1 MKEHGLTKAEKLCS
15 QTLIDKLFNEGK
27 AFIAYPYRIVY
38 RIEESSGELPSF
50 FISIPKRN
58 FKRAVKRVLLRR
70 RTREAYRLHKQIIAK
85 PLVRQNRTM
94 QIAFLYLDKKI
105 NEYAL
110 LERKMTEALQKLAT
124 YIENTPPKQ
133 S

>member
-1 MKEHGLTKAEKLCS
+1 M
-15 QTLIDKLFNEGK
+15 
-27 AFIAYPYRIVY
+27 Y
-38 RIEESSGELPSF
+38 RIEESSRELPSF

-70 RTREAYRLHKQIIAK
+70 RTREAYRLHKQIITE

-110 LERKMTEALQKLAT
+110 LERKMTEALQKLAA
-124 YIENTPPKQ
+124 YIENNPPKQ